1 MLFKSSDTGTYDTI
15 DIYYK
20 ISLDEPDC
28 YSSKECKYK
37 TIEVI
42 YKNDKKHITNGYS
55 RVIIGPLSGE
65 EKARYRSITLKDH
78 TPVEYIL
85 FLVSK
90 TGDYLYL
97 DPMYCIG
104 EYSGT
109 EYISKYLIFCDEWPI
124 NEIEKEKMLTF
135 NW

>member
-42 YKNDKKHITNGYS
+42 YKNDEKRITNGYS

-65 EKARYRSITLKDH
+65 GKARYRSITLKDH
-78 TPVEYIL
+78 TPVEYTL

-90 TGDYLYL
+90 TGDYLYF
-97 DPMYCIG
+97 DPNVLY
-104 EYSGT
+104 
-109 EYISKYLIFCDEWPI
+109 W
-124 NEIEKEKMLTF
+124 
-135 NW
+135 